1 MIPYLELQF
10 SGEVNTGFVLYI
22 LRNFCVIHFFL
33 IDHFH
38 INSLSSSI
46 VLFAT
51 NTRQIFIKHL
61 FKLQLDMFSAKT
73 MQLGHIYLCLEDLIF
88 YKEPRLKFICQVCT
102 LLLQAL
108 ESLQVGCNYPF
119 TSRAATLYTHLSCQ
133 SQNMEGKILLF
144 LKRHLVAFTFP
155 YITIIVITTQAELAH
170 IGGLSSF
177 IIIYHY

>member
-73 MQLGHIYLCLEDLIF
+73 MQIWHIFWDLVFRWLDILHRTTIKVHLLGVYAASSSPGVSAGLFQL
-88 YKEPRLKFICQVCT
+88 
-102 LLLQAL
+102 
-108 ESLQVGCNYPF
+108 SLYI
-119 TSRAATLYTHLSCQ
+119 TSRDIIHISLMSIPKYGGKKITLRQKAL
-133 SQNMEGKILLF
+133 GGF
-144 LKRHLVAFTFP
+144 
-155 YITIIVITTQAELAH
+155 H
-170 IGGLSSF
+170 ISLH
-177 IIIYHY
+177 YHQCD